1 VTNFRSLSITVRLAS
16 LFTCVAVLT
25 FAAVGAYLYQ
35 ALAHEIERRD
45 DAELIGKV
53 ALVRHLLLEVSA
65 VSDIAKNPHPFV
77 DSVFG
82 HAGLVLLVTD
92 AAGRTLVQSDA
103 PSRPLPLVDPVMA
116 LRAPVE
122 ADVQTW
128 QAAAGEGRLVSAVGR
143 VGGTASD
150 DIRII
155 VAREGSHGTELLR
168 DYGRNLLLAICFGAA
183 LSASLGFIVVRLG
196 LRPLRSVIG
205 KANEIS
211 THRLNTRLSVDD
223 APAELR
229 ELGVAFNA
237 MLARLEEGVQRLS
250 RFAADLAHDLRTPI
264 NTLMG
269 ETQVALTR
277 ARSVEEYQVLL
288 ASNIEEY
295 EWLARM
301 IENTLFLARAENA
314 ELAVHRERLH
324 VKTELARIGDYF
336 EGLAE
341 EAAVTLTVEADDGA
355 VSADPVLFQRAV
367 SNLVANAI
375 QHTPPGGAVRL
386 SAVESA
392 EGLSLTVE
400 NSGPSIPSEHLP
412 FIFDRYY
419 RVDPAR
425 STSSQ
430 SSGLGLA
437 IVRAIMRLHGGEV
450 HVRSVDGQK
459 TSFTLQFKK
468 QPG

>member
-277 ARSVEEYQVLL
+277 ARSVEEYQV
-288 ASNIEEY
+288 
-295 EWLARM
+295 
-301 IENTLFLARAENA
+301 
-314 ELAVHRERLH
+314 HRERLH